1 MSSVS
6 GHGDG
11 RGLALRI
18 TRAFMAGAFDLSGRP
33 GAPNPGWDGM
43 PEEVVTRRLRA
54 AGAGDPEIRLFIT
67 FTAAMDR
74 ARDADR
80 LWNASARLFLD
91 RRWPFVPEEVTR
103 QSTEKLMGELRSYGV
118 SQRHTVDSGG
128 WRKIAQSLGNPR
140 LSGPVRAAIY
150 DGKGDA
156 KDLLKTLRAVD
167 AGDPRFPLLRGPK
180 IGVMWVRMLA
190 YPGGASISSL
200 GELDVAVDVQVRKA
214 SEYLGVTRTRGQDL
228 ERVRTLIQRVW
239 AEDVR
244 RHGAEG
250 PGPLAN
256 TPAAV
261 DPALWFYGKW
271 GCTKCEQAR
280 RKIPVSDICREC
292 RFDELHDGNRVGD

>member
-1 MSSVS
+1 MGSAFEQ
-6 GHGDG
+6 GDG

-18 TRAFMAGAFDLSGRP
+18 TRAFMAGAFDLSRRSSP
-33 GAPNPGWDGM
+33 PSPGWDGM
-43 PEEVVTRRLRA
+43 PEVLVTQRLRA
-54 AGAGDPEIRLFIT
+54 AGTGDAEIRLFIT

-80 LWNASARLFLD
+80 LWNASARLFQD
-91 RRWPFVPEEVTR
+91 RHWPYLPEEVVR
-103 QSTEKLMGELRSYGV
+103 QSTERLMADLRSYGV
-118 SQRHTVDSGG
+118 SQRHTVDAGG
-128 WRKIAQSLGNPR
+128 WHKIAQSLGNPR
-140 LSGPVRAAIY
+140 LSGSVRAAIY

-190 YPGGASISSL
+190 YPGGACISSL
-200 GELDVAVDVQVRKA
+200 GELDVAVDVQVRKV

-280 RKIPVSDICREC
+280 RKIPISDICREC
-292 RFDELHDGNRVGD
+292 RFDELHDVNRVGG

>member
-6 GHGDG
+6 GHRDG

-18 TRAFMAGAFDLSGRP
+18 TRAFVAGAFDLSRRSSP
-33 GAPNPGWDGM
+33 PSPGWDGM
-43 PEEVVTRRLRA
+43 PEVLVTQRLRA
-54 AGAGDPEIRLFIT
+54 AGAGDAEIRLFIT

-91 RRWPFVPEEVTR
+91 RRWPFVPEEVRR
-103 QSTEKLMGELRSYGV
+103 QSTERLMGELRSYGV

-128 WRKIAQSLGNPR
+128 WYKIAQSLVDSR
-140 LSGPVRAAIY
+140 LSVVRTAIY

-156 KDLLKTLRAVD
+156 KDLLKALQAVD
-167 AGDPRFPLLRGPK
+167 AGGPRFPLLRGPK

-200 GELDVAVDVQVRKA
+200 GELDVAVDVQVRKV
-214 SEYLGVTRTRGQDL
+214 SEYLGVTRTKGQDL
-228 ERVRTLIQRVW
+228 ERVRTLIHRVW

-244 RHGAEG
+244 RNGAEG

-256 TPAAV
+256 APAAV

-271 GCTKCEQAR
+271 GCTRCEQAR
-280 RKIPVSDICREC
+280 RKIPISDICREC
-292 RFDELHDGNRVGD
+292 RFDELHNVNRGGG

>member
-1 MSSVS
+1 MGSAFEQ
-6 GHGDG
+6 GDG

-18 TRAFMAGAFDLSGRP
+18 TRAFMAGAFDLSRRSSP
-33 GAPNPGWDGM
+33 PSPGWDGM
-43 PEEVVTRRLRA
+43 PEVLVTQRLRA
-54 AGAGDPEIRLFIT
+54 AGTGDVEIRLFIT
-67 FTAAMDR
+67 FSAAMDR

-80 LWNASARLFLD
+80 LWNASARLFQD
-91 RRWPFVPEEVTR
+91 RHWPYVPEEVVR
-103 QSTEKLMGELRSYGV
+103 QSTERLMADLRSYGV
-118 SQRHTVDSGG
+118 SQRHTVDAGG
-128 WRKIAQSLGNPR
+128 WHKIAQSLGNAR

-200 GELDVAVDVQVRKA
+200 DELDVAVDVQVRKA

-292 RFDELHDGNRVGD
+292 RFDELHNVNRVGE